1 MIRGIVNHQERK
13 SQMEA
18 PHVYIVH
25 YQGRD
30 VECYGTLAD
39 DSNFSVVCV
48 DECDDD
54 IWCYSIDGDM
64 TWEAVVAE
72 LQPHFDSDIL
82 EISAV

>member
-1 MIRGIVNHQERK
+1 
-13 SQMEA
+13 MEA

-30 VECYGTLAD
+30 VECYGILEET
-39 DSNFSVVCV
+39 SNFSVVCD

-64 TWEAVVAE
+64 TW
-72 LQPHFDSDIL
+72 
-82 EISAV
+82 